1 MKAHKPQPQ
10 LAYSSLM
17 PGAVGASQEYL
28 VTAGYVYVQPGETFL
43 WVNDT
48 TIDRTV
54 IPIMS
59 SNWCLTA
66 PRYLVPAGGKT
77 PAKVAPT
84 ADTGKEDFFT
94 LIGPQPCGVG
104 RIIIR

>member
-1 MKAHKPQPQ
+1 MTARKPQ
-10 LAYSSLM
+10 LAYSNPIPS
-17 PGAVGASQEYL
+17 AVAAPQEYL
-28 VTAGYVYVQPGETFL
+28 ITAQYVHAHPGETFL

-54 IPIMS
+54 VPIMS

-66 PRYLVPAGGKT
+66 PQYLVPAGRKT
-77 PAKVAPT
+77 AATVVPSAEPGNEV
-84 ADTGKEDFFT
+84 FFT